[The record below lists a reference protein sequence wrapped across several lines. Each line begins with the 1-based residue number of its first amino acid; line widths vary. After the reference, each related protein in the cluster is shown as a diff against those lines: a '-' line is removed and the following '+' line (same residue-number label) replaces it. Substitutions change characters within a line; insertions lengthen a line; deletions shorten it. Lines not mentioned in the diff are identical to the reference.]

1 MTDHAEK
8 SNKVVLVTGAASGI
22 GRSIACR
29 CAHDGADVA
38 VCDINADGARET
50 VAMITELGR
59 KAQMFICD
67 MSSHAA
73 VVAMAEDVLET
84 FGRVDILV
92 NNAGTGDSNAGLD
105 DIDTTLWDR
114 IYAINIRNPFFLV
127 QRIVRDMIAKKIPGC
142 IVNIASIE
150 GKTNRGGSIVYSSS
164 KAALISL
171 TQGLA
176 MQLAPYDIRVNAVCP
191 GLIDTPIWH
200 RSDKNMGMDTGSTV
214 KMVVESSIESMQL
227 KITRAGTPEDIAGT
241 VAFLCSDDASYMT
254 GQAINVCGGM
264 EYH

>member
-1 MTDHAEK
+1 MVEQSKQHT
-8 SNKVVLVTGAASGI
+8 KVALVTGAASGI
-22 GRSIACR
+22 GRAIACR
-29 CAHDGADVA
+29 CARDGADVA
-38 VCDINADGARET
+38 VCDINEDGARKT
-50 VAMITELGR
+50 VEMITKMGR
-59 KAQMFICD
+59 KAHVFICD
-67 MSSHAA
+67 MSSHEA
-73 VVAMAEDVLET
+73 VVAMAENVLET
-84 FGRVDILV
+84 FSHIDILV

-105 DIDTTLWDR
+105 DIDTALWDR

-127 QRIVRDMIAKKIPGC
+127 QRIVRDMIEKKIPCC

-200 RSDKNMGMDTGSTV
+200 RSDKAMEMETGSTV
-214 KMVVESSIESMQL
+214 KMVVDSSIESMQL
-227 KITRAGTPEDIAGT
+227 KISRAGTPDEIAGA
-241 VAFLCSDDASYMT
+241 VAFLCSEDAAYMT

-264 EYH
+264 ENH